1 MRLKSG
7 LKAPFIVILA
17 LLMSFSGA
25 ARAEENAGGAREPE
39 MCPFCLKAND
49 PDSSYLD
56 KSGNILMRGVLN
68 TTLGWTEVLRLPAKQ
83 ARKDG
88 NIWNGLADGL
98 GSGVTRTLNGL
109 AEIVTF
115 WTPKVNGSF
124 VHFSDDCPL
133 DTNK

>member
-1 MRLKSG
+1 MRWIKTFS
-7 LKAPFIVILA
+7 IA
-17 LLMSFSGA
+17 LLFLLLGFSGIVQ
-25 ARAEENAGGAREPE
+25 AEEGTAEAQEPKL
-39 MCPFCLKAND
+39 CPICLKAND
-49 PDSSYLD
+49 PDVGYLD
-56 KSGNILMRGVLN
+56 KTGNTLLRGVLN

-88 NIWNGLADGL
+88 NLWNGLANGL

-115 WTPKVNGSF
+115 WTPKVGDDYI
-124 VHFSDDCPL
+124 HFSDDCPL